1 MVWAAMGWDWKS
13 ELVLL
18 ERLEVARRKS
28 VILPILIRFWKQ
40 LLGLNMPL

>member
-18 ERLEVARRKS
+18 ERLDGKKE
-28 VILPILIRFWKQ
+28 IRSTTYT
-40 LLGLNMPL
+40 N